1 MIPTKRRSPVARG
14 GSTARRERKK
24 RRRAQAEEKSGE
36 GLGWLFLWPVGR
48 ENGEE
53 GSDMVSFHTA
63 VRWGM
68 GKGPRLTIWGGGAR
82 PTAARPRWVL
92 GWCRSAWN
100 RGGGG
105 RLTGGVGRHG
115 AGRCGSNGV

>member
-68 GKGPRLTIWGGGAR
+68 GKGPRLTIWGAAPDRQRPGHGGCLGGA
-82 PTAARPRWVL
+82 V
-92 GWCRSAWN
+92 
-100 RGGGG
+100 
-105 RLTGGVGRHG
+105 RHG
-115 AGRCGSNGV
+115 IGEGEGG